1 MPGGGA
7 KFLSRVPSVAAIVAS
22 ACVVSTGHKQLAE
35 PLVLLS
41 VMLAPTLLPRSILYP
56 PPANAPPDGGEGEGE
71 DGGGGRG
78 PEPDRPQPPGAP
90 KGGLPLPDARPAK
103 VRRRDHNRPALI
115 PLRPRRAAPEPQRA
129 PRRRSPA

>member
-7 KFLSRVPSVAAIVAS
+7 KFLSRVPWIAAVVAL
-22 ACVVSTGHKQLAE
+22 ACVVATGHAQLAE
-35 PLVLLS
+35 PLVFLS
-41 VMLAPTLLPRSILYP
+41 VMLAPTLLPRAVLYP
-56 PPANAPPDGGEGEGE
+56 PTASAPPDGGEGE

-78 PEPDRPQPPGAP
+78 PGPDRPAPPVAP
-90 KGGLPLPDARPAK
+90 KGGLPLPDARPAR

-115 PLRPRRAAPEPQRA
+115 PRRPRRAAPEPQRA